1 MSEEKKILGSV
12 SFGHNRVDI
21 TDSDTYAL
29 AKSLLDYIGRW
40 IDAELQKQA

>member
-1 MSEEKKILGSV
+1 MSKVLGKV
-12 SFGHNRVDI
+12 SFGNNEIEI

-29 AKSLLDYIGRW
+29 AKSLLEYIGRW